1 MSIHDGHRDRLKD
14 RFATEG
20 LDNFTEVQALE
31 LLLFYCI
38 PRKDTNELA
47 HRLLDQF
54 GSLSH
59 VLETRVEDLMKVP
72 GVGYN
77 TALFLTLVPAAG
89 RYYSVNR
96 MQRIT
101 ILQDIA
107 DCGQYLLPFFDGRA
121 IETVFMLCLDAKNKV
136 LCCQQVG
143 EGSVNSAGVPIRR
156 VVEMALAT
164 NATTVVLAHNHPSG
178 LALPS
183 CEDIITTKRLA
194 AALDAVEIVLADHIV
209 VADDDYVS
217 MVQSGY
223 YRPGEC
229 TVQV

>member
-1 MSIHDGHRDRLKD
+1 MSVHDGHRDRLRN
-14 RFATEG
+14 RFLTEG
-20 LDNFTEVQALE
+20 LDNFTDVQVLE

-47 HRLLDQF
+47 HRLLDRF
-54 GSLSH
+54 GNLFQ
-59 VLETRVEDLMKVP
+59 VMEAKVEDLEQVE
-72 GVGYN
+72 GIGHN
-77 TALFLTLVPAAG
+77 AALFLSLIPAAG
-89 RYYSVNR
+89 RYYAINKNKECK
-96 MQRIT
+96 
-101 ILQDIA
+101 ILQNTTQ
-107 DCGQYLLPFFDGRA
+107 CGQFLLSYFSNR
-121 IETVFMLCLDAKNKV
+121 INETVFLLCLDAKRKV
-136 LCCQQVG
+136 LCCQMVG

-156 VVEMALAT
+156 VVEMALAA

-178 LALPS
+178 LATPS
-183 CEDIITTKRLA
+183 YEDILTTRRVA

-209 VADDDYVS
+209 VADDDFVS

>member
-1 MSIHDGHRDRLKD
+1 MSIHDGHRQRLRE
-14 RFATEG
+14 RFVAEG
-20 LDNFTEVQALE
+20 LDNFTDVQVLE

-47 HRLLDQF
+47 HLLLERF
-54 GSLSH
+54 GSLSQ
-59 VLETRVEDLMKVP
+59 VMETRVEDLMKVP
-72 GVGYN
+72 GIGYN
-77 TALFLTLVPAAG
+77 TALFLTLVPASG
-89 RYYSVNR
+89 RYYATNR
-96 MQRIT
+96 MQNVT
-101 ILQDIA
+101 ILKDTE
-107 DCGQYLLPFFDGRA
+107 DCCQYLLPRFDGRA
-121 IETVFMLCLDAKNKV
+121 IETVFMLCLDAKRKV

-156 VVEMALAT
+156 MVEMALAA

-183 CEDIITTKRLA
+183 YEDILTTKRIA

-217 MVQSGY
+217 MLQSGY
-223 YRPGEC
+223 YRPSEC
-229 TVQV
+229 MAQV